1 MKTSLTGWEMVMR
14 EGRDALCVI
23 ICTHSDTRRRYGSTE
38 RLPRVSRSNLRSV
51 SEANLLSS
59 DHYTDH
65 QDIRKIR
72 RDFEQHGKE

>member
-1 MKTSLTGWEMVMR
+1 MCYCLYT
-14 EGRDALCVI
+14 C
-23 ICTHSDTRRRYGSTE
+23 DTRSMGGRRRYGSTE

-72 RDFEQHGKE
+72 RDFEQQGKE